1 MHAFRSSHATRGVY
15 HRLVWREEGGA
26 RLRFEYDTEDRLT
39 AVVNE
44 AGERYTFTLNALG
57 AGAVRG
63 RGRRVHAEVRAGRR
77 GSGGVGGRKCLGRWN
92 GMSLA
97 CEAA

>member
-57 AGAVRG
+57 QVQSETGFDGFTRKYVRDAEG
-63 RGRRVHAEVRAGRR
+63 RVVSADENAW
-77 GSGGVGGRKCLGRWN
+77 GGGTGCR
-92 GMSLA
+92 
-97 CEAA
+97 